1 MVGCETQSILERW
14 QQSVLTG
21 QNLTMG
27 EAVFNQFMRLRNQL
41 VIAAENFAR
50 EENLSRV
57 LIPTM
62 FKDMADQLKL
72 AHKAVDV
79 VDRAN
84 RKSSVTL
91 LRYNVDKPDSS
102 YVQVQFFAKKKEDE
116 KFQQVIYVNY
126 KLEEFIYLPSVMT
139 SVYDKVVTVQP
150 LSNVLWK
157 TSLFSLSFFV
167 FFLESAWVGTLEIIE
182 TSLPS
187 QNQNWDFIMFY
198 LQLQK
203 RLPKNSHYLWL
214 KCSNCQTLKRLIL
227 KKK

>member
-1 MVGCETQSILERW
+1 MSRQLWTIFLVQKRFQLVGCETQSIVERW

-41 VIAAENFAR
+41 VITAENFAR

-62 FKDMADQLKL
+62 FKDKADQLKL

-102 YVQVQFFAKKKEDE
+102 YAHVQFFAKKKEDE

-126 KLEEFIYLPSVMT
+126 KLEEFIYLPSVTT

-150 LSNVLWK
+150 LSNVL
-157 TSLFSLSFFV
+157 
-167 FFLESAWVGTLEIIE
+167 
-182 TSLPS
+182 
-187 QNQNWDFIMFY
+187 
-198 LQLQK
+198 
-203 RLPKNSHYLWL
+203 
-214 KCSNCQTLKRLIL
+214 
-227 KKK
+227 